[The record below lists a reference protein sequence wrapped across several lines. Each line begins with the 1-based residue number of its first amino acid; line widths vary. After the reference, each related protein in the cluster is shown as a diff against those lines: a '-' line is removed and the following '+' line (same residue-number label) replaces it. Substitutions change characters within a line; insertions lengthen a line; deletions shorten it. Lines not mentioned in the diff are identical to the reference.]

1 MSDTKTLMRKGK
13 VKEAYD
19 LHDGTLE
26 FVFTDNVS
34 VFDKVIPTT
43 IDHKGEVLCRISA
56 FWFRRCEELGVNTHF
71 ISAEGNRMRVKK
83 FDIITDYDKL
93 DARSSGCM
101 IPLEVI
107 ARYYVAGS
115 LYERFKD
122 EGMDYGDELPEP
134 IVEFTT
140 KFEEYDR
147 KLTEEEAMD
156 IASLTREELEH
167 IKQTVLD
174 IDRHMNDTV
183 KKRGLIHV
191 DGKKEFAFN
200 DQRNLVLVDTFGTPD
215 EDRFWDAEKYRQGM
229 FEERS
234 KEFVRAHYRD
244 SGYYDRLKKAREQGK
259 EEPEIPPLPDDV
271 AREASELYIDIYE
284 QITGES
290 F

>member
-56 FWFRRCEELGVNTHF
+56 FWFQRCEDLGVNTHF
-71 ISAEGNRMRVKK
+71 ISAEGNRMRVNK
-83 FDIITDYDKL
+83 FDIITDYDRL
-93 DARSSGCM
+93 DEKSTGCM

-122 EGMDYGDELPEP
+122 QGMDYGDELPEP

-156 IASLTREELEH
+156 IASLSRDELEH
-167 IKQTVLD
+167 VKETVLA
-174 IDRHMNDTV
+174 IDRHMNETV
-183 KKRGLIHV
+183 QKRGLIHV
-191 DGKKEFAFN
+191 DGKKEFAFD

-215 EDRFWDAEKYRQGM
+215 EDRFWDADKYRQGV

-244 SGYYDRLKKAREQGK
+244 SGYYDRLKKARERDE
-259 EEPEIPPLPDDV
+259 EEPEIPPLPDNV
-271 AREASELYIDIYE
+271 AREASQLYIDIYE
-284 QITGES
+284 QITGDS

>member
-1 MSDTKTLMRKGK
+1 MSDTQTLMRKGK

-19 LHDGTLE
+19 RHDGTLE
-26 FVFTDNVS
+26 FVFTDNIS

-43 IDHKGEVLCRISA
+43 IDRKGEVLCRISA
-56 FWFRRCEELGVNTHF
+56 FWFRRCEELGINTHF
-71 ISAEGNRMRVKK
+71 IEASRNRMWVKK
-83 FDIITDYDKL
+83 FDIITDYEEL
-93 DARSSGCM
+93 DGSNTGCM

-122 EGMDYGDELPEP
+122 QGKAYGDELPEP

-147 KLTEEEAMD
+147 KLTQEEAMD
-156 IASLTREELEH
+156 IAGLTPEELEH
-167 IKQTVLD
+167 VKQTVMD
-174 IDRHMNDTV
+174 IDRHMNQTV
-183 KKRGLIHV
+183 RQRGLIHV
-191 DGKKEFAFN
+191 DGKKEFAF
-200 DQRNLVLVDTFGTPD
+200 DQERNLVLVDTFGTPD
-215 EDRFWDAEKYRQGM
+215 EDRFWDADKYQQGV

-244 SGYYDRLKKAREQGK
+244 SGYYDELKEAREKDEG
-259 EEPEIPPLPDDV
+259 EPEIPPLPDEV
-271 AREASELYIDIYE
+271 AREASHLYIDIYE

>member
-56 FWFRRCEELGVNTHF
+56 FWFQRCEDLGVNTHF
-71 ISAEGNRMRVKK
+71 ISAEGNRMRVNK
-83 FDIITDYDKL
+83 FDIITDYDRL
-93 DARSSGCM
+93 DEKSTGCM

-122 EGMDYGDELPEP
+122 QGMDYGDELPEP
-134 IVEFTT
+134 VVEFTT

-156 IASLTREELEH
+156 IASLSRDELEH
-167 IKQTVLD
+167 VKETVLA
-174 IDRHMNDTV
+174 IDRHMNETV
-183 KKRGLIHV
+183 QKRGLIHV
-191 DGKKEFAFN
+191 DGKKEFALD

-215 EDRFWDAEKYRQGM
+215 EDRFWDADKYQQGV

-244 SGYYDRLKKAREQGK
+244 SGYYDRLKKARGRDE
-259 EEPEIPPLPDDV
+259 EEPEIPPLPDNV
-271 AREASELYIDIYE
+271 AQEASQLYIDIYE
-284 QITGES
+284 QITGDS